1 MLKGKEKKRE
11 ERGRRERKGRSL
23 MMRYDYK
30 EQNN

>member
-11 ERGRRERKGRSL
+11 ERGGRKKNSL
-23 MMRYDYK
+23 MINFDHI